1 MSEAESLPT
10 AAAIAAIDAIAPTIT
25 VPETKTDGTYVV
37 KDCESFDDMKLPE
50 NLLRGIYTYGFERPS
65 AIQRKAIM
73 PIADGQDLLAQAQ
86 SGTGKTGT
94 FCIGSL
100 CRVDPSLKDT
110 QVLVLVP
117 TRELSQQIE
126 KVAQSIGQHL
136 PISCYSATGGT
147 PLRDDIRAIE
157 RGAQFIVGTPGR
169 IFDLLRRNIIRRS
182 SIRVLIMD
190 EADQMLEDRFKEQVM
205 CILGLGFPQQ
215 TRVALFSATMP
226 KEVVDVANEILQK
239 PVQIL
244 IPPEEVTLEGIK
256 QYYVDVENDEWKYD
270 ALADIYGNLTINQA
284 IIYCNKRQRAEWLA
298 EKMTSNGFTLNF
310 IHGEMDVA
318 ERKKRMQDFR
328 SGNVRVLISTDLLAR
343 GIDVQQVSIV
353 INFELPPQ
361 RENYIHR
368 IGRSGRYGRKG
379 TAINIISKDERNALK
394 DIESFYSTTISELP
408 NDLRSICT

>member
-1 MSEAESLPT
+1 MDTSTVSEMVKSE
-10 AAAIAAIDAIAPTIT
+10 
-25 VPETKTDGTYVV
+25 YVV
-37 KDCESFDDMKLPE
+37 KDYISFDDMSLPE
-50 NLLRGIYTYGFERPS
+50 NLLRGIYTYGFEKPS

-73 PIADGQDLLAQAQ
+73 PIADGHDLLAQAQ

-100 CRVDPSLKDT
+100 CRVDPTIKDT
-110 QVLVLVP
+110 QILVLVP

-126 KVAQSIGQHL
+126 KVAQNIGQHL
-136 PISCYSATGGT
+136 HITTYSATGGT
-147 PLRDDIRAIE
+147 PLRDDIKAIE
-157 RGAQFIVGTPGR
+157 KGVHFVVGTPGR
-169 IFDLLRRNIIRRS
+169 IFDLMRRNIIRRS
-182 SIRVLIMD
+182 TIRVLIMD
-190 EADQMLEDRFKEQVM
+190 EADQMLEDRFKEQIM
-205 CILGLGFPQQ
+205 CILSLGFPQQ
-215 TRVALFSATMP
+215 MRVALFSATMP
-226 KEVVDVANEILQK
+226 QEVIDVANEILQN
-239 PVQIL
+239 PVKIL

-256 QYYVDVENDEWKYD
+256 QYYVDVENDEWKYE

-284 IIYCNKRQRAEWLA
+284 IIYCNKRQKAEWLA
-298 EKMTSNGFTLNF
+298 DKMTANGFTLNY

-343 GIDVQQVSIV
+343 GIDVQQVSLV

-379 TAINIISKDERNALK
+379 TAINIICKEERDSLK
-394 DIESFYSTTISELP
+394 DIEKFYSTTISELP
-408 NDLRSICT
+408 NDLRSICA

>member
-1 MSEAESLPT
+1 MDASNVTPAVTES
-10 AAAIAAIDAIAPTIT
+10 
-25 VPETKTDGTYVV
+25 VKPEYIV
-37 KDCESFDDMKLPE
+37 KDYATFDEMPLPE
-50 NLLRGIYTYGFERPS
+50 NLLRGIYTYGFEKPS

-73 PIADGQDLLAQAQ
+73 PIADGHDLLAQAQ

-100 CRVDPSLKDT
+100 SRVDPLIKDT

-126 KVAQSIGQHL
+126 KVAQNIGQHI
-136 PISCYSATGGT
+136 PITTYSATGGT
-147 PLRDDIRAIE
+147 PLRDDIKALE
-157 RGAQFIVGTPGR
+157 KGVHFVVGTPGR
-169 IFDLLRRNIIRRS
+169 IFDLMRRNIIRRS

-215 TRVALFSATMP
+215 TRVSLFSATMP
-226 KEVVDVANEILQK
+226 QEVIDVANDILQN
-239 PVQIL
+239 PVKIL

-284 IIYCNKRQRAEWLA
+284 IIYCNKRQKAEWLA
-298 EKMTSNGFTLNF
+298 DKMTANGFTLNC
-310 IHGEMDVA
+310 IHGDMDVA

-343 GIDVQQVSIV
+343 GIDVQQVSLV

-379 TAINIISKDERNALK
+379 TAINILCKEERDALK
-394 DIESFYSTTISELP
+394 DIEKFYSTTISELP
-408 NDLRSICT
+408 NDLRSICS

>member
-1 MSEAESLPT
+1 MDASNVTPAVTES
-10 AAAIAAIDAIAPTIT
+10 
-25 VPETKTDGTYVV
+25 VKPEYIV
-37 KDCESFDDMKLPE
+37 KDYATFDEMPLPE
-50 NLLRGIYTYGFERPS
+50 NLLRGIYTYGFEKPS

-73 PIADGQDLLAQAQ
+73 PIADGHDLLAQAQ

-100 CRVDPSLKDT
+100 CRVDPTIKDT

-126 KVAQSIGQHL
+126 KVAQNIGQHI
-136 PISCYSATGGT
+136 PITTYSATGGT
-147 PLRDDIRAIE
+147 PLRDDIKALE
-157 RGAQFIVGTPGR
+157 KGVHFVVGTPGR
-169 IFDLLRRNIIRRS
+169 IFDLMRRNIIRRS
-182 SIRVLIMD
+182 AIRVLIMD

-215 TRVALFSATMP
+215 TRVSLFSATMP
-226 KEVVDVANEILQK
+226 QEVIDIANEILQN
-239 PVQIL
+239 PVKIL
-244 IPPEEVTLEGIK
+244 IPPEDVTLDGIK
-256 QYYVDVENDEWKYD
+256 QYYVDVENEEWKYD

-284 IIYCNKRQRAEWLA
+284 IIYCNKRQKAEWLA
-298 EKMTSNGFTLNF
+298 DKMTANGFTLNC
-310 IHGEMDVA
+310 IHGDMDVA

-343 GIDVQQVSIV
+343 GIDVQQVSLV

-379 TAINIISKDERNALK
+379 TAINILCKEERDALK
-394 DIESFYSTTISELP
+394 DIEKFYSTTISELP
-408 NDLRSICT
+408 NDLRSVCS

>member
-1 MSEAESLPT
+1 MDASNVTPAVTES
-10 AAAIAAIDAIAPTIT
+10 
-25 VPETKTDGTYVV
+25 VKPEYIV
-37 KDCESFDDMKLPE
+37 KDYATFDEMPLPE
-50 NLLRGIYTYGFERPS
+50 NLLRGIYTYGFEKPS

-73 PIADGQDLLAQAQ
+73 PIADGHDLLAQAQ

-100 CRVDPSLKDT
+100 SRVDPLIKDT

-126 KVAQSIGQHL
+126 KVAQNIGQHI
-136 PISCYSATGGT
+136 PITTYSATGGT
-147 PLRDDIRAIE
+147 PLRDDIKALE
-157 RGAQFIVGTPGR
+157 KGVHFVVGTPGR
-169 IFDLLRRNIIRRS
+169 IFDLMRRNIIRRS

-215 TRVALFSATMP
+215 TRVSLFSATMP
-226 KEVVDVANEILQK
+226 QDVIDVANEILQN
-239 PVQIL
+239 PVKIL

-284 IIYCNKRQRAEWLA
+284 IIYCNKRQKAEWLA
-298 EKMTSNGFTLNF
+298 DKMTANGFTLNC
-310 IHGEMDVA
+310 IHGDMDVA

-343 GIDVQQVSIV
+343 GIDVQQVSLV

-379 TAINIISKDERNALK
+379 TAINILCKEERDALK
-394 DIESFYSTTISELP
+394 DIEKFYSTTISELP
-408 NDLRSICT
+408 NDLRSICS

>member
-1 MSEAESLPT
+1 MDASNVTPVVSES
-10 AAAIAAIDAIAPTIT
+10 
-25 VPETKTDGTYVV
+25 VKPEYVV
-37 KDCESFDDMKLPE
+37 KDYATFDEMPLPE
-50 NLLRGIYTYGFERPS
+50 NLLRGIYTYGFEKPS

-73 PIADGQDLLAQAQ
+73 PIADGHDLLAQAQ

-100 CRVDPSLKDT
+100 CRVDPAIKDT

-126 KVAQSIGQHL
+126 KVAQNIGQHI
-136 PISCYSATGGT
+136 PITTYSATGGT
-147 PLRDDIRAIE
+147 PLRDDIKALE
-157 RGAQFIVGTPGR
+157 KGVHFVVGTPGR
-169 IFDLLRRNIIRRS
+169 IYDLMRRNIIRRS

-215 TRVALFSATMP
+215 TRVSLFSATMP
-226 KEVVDVANEILQK
+226 QEVIDIANEILQN
-239 PVQIL
+239 PVKIL
-244 IPPEEVTLEGIK
+244 IPPEDVTLDGIK

-284 IIYCNKRQRAEWLA
+284 IIYCNKRQKAEWLA
-298 EKMTSNGFTLNF
+298 DKMTANGFTLNC
-310 IHGEMDVA
+310 IHGDMDVA

-343 GIDVQQVSIV
+343 GIDVQQVSLV

-379 TAINIISKDERNALK
+379 TAINILCKEERDALK
-394 DIESFYSTTISELP
+394 DIEKFYSTTISELP
-408 NDLRSICT
+408 NDLRSVCS

>member
-1 MSEAESLPT
+1 MDASNVTPVVSESLK
-10 AAAIAAIDAIAPTIT
+10 
-25 VPETKTDGTYVV
+25 PEYVV
-37 KDCESFDDMKLPE
+37 KDYATFDEMPLPE
-50 NLLRGIYTYGFERPS
+50 NLLRGIYTYGFEKPS

-73 PIADGQDLLAQAQ
+73 PIADGHDLLAQAQ

-100 CRVDPSLKDT
+100 CRVDPAIKDT

-126 KVAQSIGQHL
+126 KVAQNIGQHI
-136 PISCYSATGGT
+136 PITTYSATGGT
-147 PLRDDIRAIE
+147 PLRDDIKALE
-157 RGAQFIVGTPGR
+157 KGVHFVVGTPGR
-169 IFDLLRRNIIRRS
+169 IFDLMRRNIIRRS

-205 CILGLGFPQQ
+205 CILALGFPQQ
-215 TRVALFSATMP
+215 TRVSLFSATMP
-226 KEVVDVANEILQK
+226 QEVIDVANDILQN
-239 PVQIL
+239 PVKIL

-284 IIYCNKRQRAEWLA
+284 IIYCNKRQKAEWLA
-298 EKMTSNGFTLNF
+298 DKMTANGFTLNC
-310 IHGEMDVA
+310 IHGDMDVA

-343 GIDVQQVSIV
+343 GIDVQQVSLV

-379 TAINIISKDERNALK
+379 TAINILCKEERDALK
-394 DIESFYSTTISELP
+394 DIEKFYSTTISELP
-408 NDLRSICT
+408 NDLRSICS